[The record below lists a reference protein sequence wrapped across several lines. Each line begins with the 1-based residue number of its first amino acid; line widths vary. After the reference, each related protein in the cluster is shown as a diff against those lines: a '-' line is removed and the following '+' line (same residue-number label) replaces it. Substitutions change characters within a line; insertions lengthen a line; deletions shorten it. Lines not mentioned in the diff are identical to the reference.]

1 MYMTAFL
8 WSLCTGEEKFNKSLD
23 EVKALEDEKR
33 ESSTE
38 ELRTKNS
45 ELQANVDKLKAVS
58 LNHILIYFVLF

>member
-1 MYMTAFL
+1 MHVHDCL